1 MDVPRASRIS
11 MKARALKNG
20 SGKVRGRNSGL
31 VAELLRGKIL
41 RLELRPGEAIDE
53 VSLAAECGVSRTPMR
68 EALIR
73 LAGESLVE
81 LTPNRGARVTT
92 INLPDI
98 RELFEVLEVTQGVT
112 ARWAALRRDEH
123 EVAEIRKATTQFR
136 DNVANGE
143 LLAAVQSNF
152 DIHVRIAR
160 ASKNRL
166 LESYYSNLLSRTF
179 RLGILTL
186 DYAHRSDRER
196 RKDLRAI
203 EADHKNLV
211 QAIAKRNGQLA
222 EQIARRH
229 ARDFLLRVTRYA
241 SENLAT
247 ETAIYEPHQTD
258 RPF

>member
-1 MDVPRASRIS
+1 MRTRGQ
-11 MKARALKNG
+11 KNG
-20 SGKVRGRNSGL
+20 SGKVRGRNSGM

-53 VSLAAECGVSRTPMR
+53 VSLSAECGVSRTPMR

-98 RELFEVLEVTQGVT
+98 RELFEVLEVAQGVT
-112 ARWAALRRDEH
+112 TRWAALRRDDH
-123 EVAEIRKATTQFR
+123 EVAEIRKAATQFR
-136 DNVANGE
+136 DNIANGE
-143 LLAAVQSNF
+143 FLAAVQSNF
-152 DIHVRIAR
+152 DFHVRIAH

-179 RLGILTL
+179 RLGILTF
-186 DYAHRSDRER
+186 DYAHQSDRER
-196 RKDLRAI
+196 QKDLRAI
-203 EADHKNLV
+203 EADHKYLV
-211 QAIAKRNGQLA
+211 QAIANRDGRLA

-229 ARDFLLRVTRYA
+229 ARKFLLRVTRYT
-241 SENLAT
+241 SENLAADMAT
-247 ETAIYEPHQTD
+247 YEPH
-258 RPF
+258 FGNGEGELLG